1 MPFDRNA
8 IATELQ
14 QRTTVT
20 QLVALLAVNEFFDH
34 FVYLKKSLNDFQ
46 ATKLTPSPLVDAVW
60 RIVLVD
66 TIKYSAMCG
75 LNFIHHES
83 DDNSQSSVEVR
94 EKRYAATRAQIRL
107 RFGQLDEKI
116 WPPNYLVKRVVF
128 SDPLVIGK
136 TGAGSKR
143 HIGAS
148 APSGIAKK
156 NSSGAYTGTHK
167 IKVRAKEESE
177 EEEDEDYEIDVVE
190 EVDDEDELDATTEEE
205 EEEQEE
211 EGEEEEQQ
219 GGEEIGEEAVGESDD
234 FVKQLRKEFDAIE
247 KHALPELKRSA
258 SQHSLQSLVQEIR
271 SQGSDVGDRAGEP
284 NHSNIGV
291 FVSAKN
297 APKFKVS
304 IYSESDVHNLK
315 RVVMNQLHIDAIR
328 HQLVFQGKPLVENSK
343 TLLEHGLNDNSTVY
357 VREIETK

>member
-34 FVYLKKSLNDFQ
+34 FVYLKKSLSDFQ
-46 ATKLTPSPLVDAVW
+46 ATKLAPSPLVDAVW

-75 LNFIHHES
+75 INFIHHES
-83 DDNSQSSVEVR
+83 DDNQTSVEVR

-107 RFGQLDEKI
+107 RFGRLDEKI
-116 WPPNYLVKRVVF
+116 WPPNYLAKRVVF

-143 HIGAS
+143 HISTG

-156 NSSGAYTGTHK
+156 SSSGAYTGTHK
-167 IKVRAKEESE
+167 LKVRAKEAEPIE
-177 EEEDEDYEIDVVE
+177 EEEDEDYEIDMVE
-190 EVDDEDELDATTEEE
+190 EVDDEDDEDDTTEEE
-205 EEEQEE
+205 EAGEQEE
-211 EGEEEEQQ
+211 KEEEV
-219 GGEEIGEEAVGESDD
+219 GEEAEEVADD
-234 FVKQLRKEFDAIE
+234 LAKLRKEFDNLE
-247 KHALPELKRSA
+247 KHASSELKRNT
-258 SQHSLQSLVQEIR
+258 SQHTLQSLAKEIR
-271 SQGSDVGDRAGEP
+271 SQDGDAGDRAGEP
-284 NHSNIGV
+284 NNANIGV

-304 IYSESDVHNLK
+304 IYSESCVLDLK
-315 RVVMNQLHIDAIR
+315 RVVTNQLHLDAIR
-328 HQLVFQGKPLVENSK
+328 HQLVFQGKPLAENYK
-343 TLLEHGLNDNSTVY
+343 TLLEHGLNDNSTIY
-357 VREIETK
+357 VREIETE

>member
-34 FVYLKKSLNDFQ
+34 FFYLKKSLSDFQ
-46 ATKLTPSPLVDAVW
+46 ATKLAPSPLVDAVW

-75 LNFIHHES
+75 INFIHHES
-83 DDNSQSSVEVR
+83 DDNQTSVEVR

-107 RFGQLDEKI
+107 RFGRLDEKI
-116 WPPNYLVKRVVF
+116 WPPNYLAKRVVF

-136 TGAGSKR
+136 TGVGSKR
-143 HIGAS
+143 HISTG

-167 IKVRAKEESE
+167 IKVSAKEYEPIEE

-190 EVDDEDELDATTEEE
+190 EVDDEDELDETT

-211 EGEEEEQQ
+211 EAEEEE
-219 GGEEIGEEAVGESDD
+219 EVGEEAVEEEHGD
-234 FVKQLRKEFDAIE
+234 FVKQLQKEFDNIE
-247 KHALPELKRSA
+247 KTAQPELKRST
-258 SQHSLQSLVQEIR
+258 SQPNLQSLIKEMH
-271 SQGSDVGDRAGEP
+271 SQGGADDDRADEP
-284 NHSNIGV
+284 NRSNIGV
-291 FVSAKN
+291 FISAKN

-304 IYSESDVHNLK
+304 IYSESDVLDLK
-315 RVVMNQLHIDAIR
+315 RVVTNQLHIDAIR